1 MRRALSPRTGVR
13 WLGLLL
19 LAGVLSG
26 CQSTYYS
33 AMEKFGVHKRDILVD
48 RVGDARDAQEEAK
61 EQFKSALERFSAVLG
76 FKGGDLQEKYEQLNT
91 EFERSDS
98 RASEVSDRIAAVE
111 DVSEAL
117 FEEWEDELDQ
127 YTSAS
132 LRRSSQRQLTE
143 TKRQYAQ
150 LIKAMK
156 RAESKI
162 KPVLN
167 AFRDQ
172 VLYLKHNLNARAIA
186 SLKGELKGV
195 ESNVAVLIRDME
207 RSIREANRFID
218 SMNRAAS

>member
-1 MRRALSPRTGVR
+1 MSRVSSPRVGVR
-13 WLGLLL
+13 WTGLLFASVL
-19 LAGVLSG
+19 LLG
-26 CQSTYYS
+26 CQTAYYS
-33 AMEKFGVHKRDILVD
+33 TMEKFGVHKRDILVD

-76 FKGGDLQEKYEQLNT
+76 FKGGDLQEKYDQLNT
-91 EFERSDS
+91 EFERSES
-98 RASEVSDRIAAVE
+98 RAGEVSDRIAAVE

-117 FEEWEDELDQ
+117 FEEWEDELGQ
-127 YTSAS
+127 YTNAS

-195 ESNVAVLIRDME
+195 ESNVASLVRDME

-218 SMNRAAS
+218 SMNRAA

>member
-1 MRRALSPRTGVR
+1 MKIDTFGISMR
-13 WLGLLL
+13 WLGVLLASSLLL
-19 LAGVLSG
+19 G
-26 CQSTYYS
+26 CQTAYYS
-33 AMEKFGVHKRDILVD
+33 TMEKFGVHKRDILVD

-76 FKGGDLQEKYEQLNT
+76 FKGGDLQEKYEQLNE
-91 EFERSDS
+91 EFERSES
-98 RASEVSDRIAAVE
+98 RAEEVSERIAAVE

-117 FEEWEDELDQ
+117 FEEWEDELAQ
-127 YTSAS
+127 YTNAS
-132 LRRSSQRQLTE
+132 LRRSSQRQLAE

-162 KPVLN
+162 KPVLS

-186 SLKGELKGV
+186 SLKGELAGV
-195 ESNVAVLIRDME
+195 ESNVASLIRDME

-218 SMNRAAS
+218 SMNRTTG